1 MTVSRR
7 GAVAGLATLSLL
19 PNAARAQQPSF
30 PSHPLTLV
38 VPFPAGGPADIFGR
52 YLAQGMAADLHQS
65 VVVENKSG
73 VAGVTGMDF
82 VAKSPDAHTIGLMS
96 ASAGAIMQ
104 SLMPKMPYRPGID
117 LAPVILVVRIQEVLV
132 VNAKFG
138 VSTFKELVAR
148 LKAEPGKYSYG
159 SAGTGG
165 ITHLATELFKRET
178 GTDILHVPYR
188 GAAPATND
196 LITNIV
202 QMALLDIP
210 VLLPHI
216 RSGAVKA
223 LAISSDT
230 RAPLLPDVP
239 TMRELGYPKVN
250 SDNWYGL
257 GAPGASSLKDRER
270 VHDAA
275 AAALTSK
282 QLTDAYGA
290 VGGIVAG
297 GSSADFAR
305 FQRQE
310 VTKWAEVAKLA
321 NVRLE

>member
-1 MTVSRR
+1 MI
-7 GAVAGLATLSLL
+7 
-19 PNAARAQQPSF
+19 
-30 PSHPLTLV
+30 

-52 YLAQGMAADLHQS
+52 YLAQGMSANLKQP
-65 VVVENKSG
+65 VVVDNKSG
-73 VAGVTGMDF
+73 AAGVTGMDF
-82 VAKSPDAHTIGLMS
+82 VAKSDDAHVMGLMS

-104 SLMPKMPYRPGID
+104 SLMPKMPYRPDVDI
-117 LAPVILVVRIQEVLV
+117 APVILVVRIQEVLV

-138 VSTFKELVAR
+138 VSTFQELLAK
-148 LKAEPGKYSYG
+148 LKANPGKYSYG
-159 SAGTGG
+159 SAGTAASP
-165 ITHLATELFKRET
+165 IWRPSCSSAET
-178 GTDILHVPYR
+178 GTDIVHVPYR

-196 LITNIV
+196 LVADTV

-223 LAISSDT
+223 LAVSSDT
-230 RAPLLPDVP
+230 RARTAADVP

-257 GAPGASSLKDRER
+257 GAPGASSFKERER

-275 AAALTSK
+275 AAALKSQDLIK
-282 QLTDAYGA
+282 AYAG

-297 GSSADFAR
+297 GSSEEFAR
-305 FQRQE
+305 FQRRE
-310 VTKWAEVAKLA
+310 VAKWAEVIQLSNVKL
-321 NVRLE
+321 E